1 MRPSLRTVS
10 DYLLLIELFVI
21 HLDNLIG
28 LVHDVIRDCRHQL
41 SLDRVL
47 VTHQSAL
54 GVFVAQFGRNKMT
67 ILNDVH
73 PVICKLEVLVLLLMI
88 SLSSFIG
95 AQILLMMMIFH
106 RLQSLRVNHPSNDF
120 FTVEINN
127 FQWRCFVQDYLPGIK
142 LLLIAHRILKLLLC
156 AVALASVLQVLLL
169 THELVDVVSAQV
181 KHFLLLN
188 LLRLGNMKS
197 LRIFLH
203 NGLWLVNR

>member
-1 MRPSLRTVS
+1 VWLISGSLTMWSSLRTVS
-10 DYLLLIELFVI
+10 DYLLLVELFVI

-28 LVHDVIRDCRHQL
+28 LVHDVIRDCRDQL

-54 GVFVAQFGRNKMT
+54 GVFVAQFGRNQMT

-106 RLQSLRVNHPSNDF
+106 RLQSLRVDHPSNDF

-127 FQWRCFVQDYLPGIK
+127 FQWRCFV
-142 LLLIAHRILKLLLC
+142 
-156 AVALASVLQVLLL
+156 
-169 THELVDVVSAQV
+169 
-181 KHFLLLN
+181 
-188 LLRLGNMKS
+188 
-197 LRIFLH
+197 
-203 NGLWLVNR
+203 